1 MIMQFRGHSFPRVA
15 TTARSRCIAEGHR
28 GGTMLGAKARL
39 SLCVSSTAADQPSGP
54 TMLKNR
60 DYSILAS
67 PVGMGGEAPSSNGG
81 GIMAPSAKLSGCSM
95 EPALRFA
102 PQPWAPQFPAA
113 SRWPRTGMSARSL
126 VYQQLQQF
134 FCAPAYSCEPG
145 LDGLTDRARVHR
157 AGFPGSSGQCCC
169 AGRFVPGSEFPGSA
183 MECYSLARSRPKA
196 VVLLSLR

>member
-1 MIMQFRGHSFPRVA
+1 
-15 TTARSRCIAEGHR
+15 
-28 GGTMLGAKARL
+28 MLGAKARL

-113 SRWPRTGMSARSL
+113 SRLATYRHICSLACLSAASAVFLRTRLLLRAW
-126 VYQQLQQF
+126 
-134 FCAPAYSCEPG
+134 

-183 MECYSLARSRPKA
+183 MECYSFARSAQSCCSPEPS
-196 VVLLSLR
+196 VTLRR

>member
-39 SLCVSSTAADQPSGP
+39 SLCVSSTAADQPRGP

-145 LDGLTDRARVHR
+145 WTALRTGRGSTEPVSPDPLDSVAVLG
-157 AGFPGSSGQCCC
+157 GSSQE
-169 AGRFVPGSEFPGSA
+169 ANFP
-183 MECYSLARSRPKA
+183 ARLWSVIR
-196 VVLLSLR
+196 